1 MLRHQLIHQLQT
13 RKNWDICIIGGGATG
28 LGIAVDA
35 ASRGYNTILI
45 EKFDYA
51 KGTSSRSTKLVH
63 GGVRYLQH
71 GNIKLVL
78 EALKER
84 GILKKNA
91 AHLVKDQSFIVP
103 NYKWWQG
110 PYYGMGLKL
119 YDWMSGNLGLGPSE
133 FLSKEEVLSK
143 APTLEQ
149 TGLRGGILYHDGQF
163 DDARLAINLAQTAA
177 ERGALMLNYVGLK
190 KFIKKDGL
198 IIGVV
203 AEDTLNGDSYE
214 IISKVVINA
223 TGVFSDKIQ
232 QLDEPGKPS
241 TLSPSQ
247 GIHIV
252 LERSFLPGDTA
263 ILVPQ
268 TDDGRVI
275 YAVPWHNRII
285 IGTTDTKIEKISSE
299 PVPLD
304 EEIGFLLDHISRYL
318 TKDAGHADIKSMFAG
333 LRPLIRANTKK
344 TSEIARDHIILQS
357 GSGLF
362 SIIGG
367 KWTTYRK
374 MAEDVLNEVIAK
386 GKLEQRVC
394 ITETLSIHGNQ
405 ENPGTAHNYYYG
417 SDNDVLEKLYSTDAS
432 LKGQFHPLLNYTK
445 GHVIHAIRN
454 EFALTIDDVLARR
467 TRALL
472 LDAFAAKEAARVVG
486 EIMRAELNETNEW
499 LEHQLIQFEMIS
511 SGYLP
516 INKPS
521 KI

>member
-1 MLRHQLIHQLQT
+1 MLRHQLIHQLHMQQ
-13 RKNWDICIIGGGATG
+13 RWDICIIGGGATG

-35 ASRGYNTILI
+35 ASRGFKTILI
-45 EKFDYA
+45 EKYDYA

-91 AHLVKDQSFIVP
+91 GHLVKDQSFIVP

-110 PYYGMGLKL
+110 PYYGFGLKL
-119 YDWMSGNLGLGPSE
+119 YDWMSGSLGLGPSQ
-133 FLSKEEVLSK
+133 FLSKEEVIAR

-177 ERGALMLNYVGLK
+177 EQGALMLNYVGLK
-190 KFIKKDGL
+190 NFIKREGS
-198 IIGVV
+198 IIGVI
-203 AEDTLNGDSYE
+203 AEDSLNGDSYE
-214 IISKVVINA
+214 IMSKVVINA
-223 TGVFSDKIQ
+223 TGVFSDKVQ
-232 QLDEPGKPS
+232 QLDEPGKAS
-241 TLSPSQ
+241 TISPSQ

-252 LERSFLPGDTA
+252 LDRSFLPGNTA

-268 TDDGRVI
+268 TDDGRVL

-285 IGTTDTKIEKISSE
+285 VGTTDTSIEKISIE
-299 PVPLD
+299 PVPFD
-304 EEIGFLLDHISRYL
+304 EEVSFLLDHISRYL
-318 TKDAGHADIKSMFAG
+318 TKDASHADIKSMFAG

-344 TSEIARDHIILQS
+344 TSEITRDHIILQS
-357 GSGLF
+357 ASGLF

-374 MAEDVLNEVIAK
+374 MAEDLLNEVISK
-386 GKLEQRVC
+386 GKLEPKRS

-405 ENPGTAHNYYYG
+405 AQPGMESNYYYG
-417 SDNDVLEKLYSTDAS
+417 SDNAILENLYATDEA
-432 LKGQFHPLLNYTK
+432 LKGQIHPLFPYTR
-445 GHVIHAIRN
+445 GQVIHAIRN

-472 LDAFAAKEAARVVG
+472 LDANAAREAAAVVG
-486 EIMRAELNETNEW
+486 EIMRTELKETNEW
-499 LEHQLIQFEMIS
+499 LEQQLTQFDNIS
-511 SGYLP
+511 SKYLP

-521 KI
+521 II

>member
-1 MLRHQLIHQLQT
+1 MLRHQLIHELQT
-13 RKNWDICIIGGGATG
+13 VKSWDICIIGGGATG

-35 ASRGYNTILI
+35 ASRGYKTILI
-45 EKFDYA
+45 EKYDYA

-91 AHLVKDQSFIVP
+91 GHLVKDQSFIVP

-110 PYYGMGLKL
+110 PYYGFGLKL
-119 YDWMSGNLGLGPSE
+119 YDWMSGSLGLGPSE
-133 FLSKEEVLSK
+133 FLTKEEVISR

-149 TGLRGGILYHDGQF
+149 TDLRGGILYHDGQF

-177 ERGALMLNYVGLK
+177 EQGALMLNYTGLK
-190 KFIKKDGL
+190 NFLKIDGR
-198 IIGVV
+198 IVGVV
-203 AEDTLNGDSYE
+203 AEDTLNGETYE
-214 IISKVVINA
+214 IMSKTVINA
-223 TGVFSDKIQ
+223 TGVFSDRIQ
-232 QLDEPGKPS
+232 QLDEPGKPL

-252 LERSFLPGDTA
+252 LDKSFLPGDTA

-268 TDDGRVI
+268 TDDGRVL

-285 IGTTDTKIEKISSE
+285 VGTTDTKIEKVSTE
-299 PVPLD
+299 PVPFD
-304 EEIGFLLDHISRYL
+304 EEVSFLLDHISRYL
-318 TKDAGHADIKSMFAG
+318 TKDAGYADIKSMFAG
-333 LRPLIRANTKK
+333 LRPLIRANAKK
-344 TSEIARDHIILQS
+344 TSEIARDHVILQS
-357 GSGLF
+357 VSGLF

-374 MAEDVLNEVIAK
+374 MADDLLNEVIAK
-386 GKLEQRVC
+386 GKLEQRKC

-405 ENPGTAHNYYYG
+405 EFPGSESNYYYG
-417 SDNDVLEKLYSTDAS
+417 TDNDVLEKLYATDES
-432 LKGQFHPLLNYTK
+432 LKGLIHPLLPYTK
-445 GHVIHAIRN
+445 GQVIHAIRN
-454 EFALTIDDVLARR
+454 EFALTIDDILARR

-472 LDAFAAKEAARVVG
+472 LDAVAARESAAIVG
-486 EIMRAELNETNEW
+486 EIMRIELKETDEW
-499 LEHQLIQFEMIS
+499 LQYQLVQFDNIS
-511 SGYLP
+511 SKYIP

-521 KI
+521 II